1 MMRLAQALL
10 AGFAAAVI
18 VAAVPAHAGEPAPPL
33 RAAAQDANTS
43 RAADTK
49 GSAPHASN
57 EDGRSISM
65 DQAVAFALE
74 HNRDVIAARL
84 GIREAELAEIAAS
97 IYPNPVLSY
106 NVGNLVVGHGNPG
119 NVAQGAP
126 QNPGFFSQTQQ
137 TVGISEIIDIWSKR
151 GARMRAAERGVE
163 LRRFEVADVLR
174 EIAYEVRTAYVEV
187 CREQA
192 ERQLRRDMRDGYGE
206 TIRLSR
212 ARRAAGEISESEFR
226 KIELEG
232 LRYETEVVTA
242 DAELDLSRKRLAAL
256 LGLKSDV
263 DLGSPLGD
271 ESPPEMDLTLPPLVA
286 RAMKN
291 RPDVRAAGQAHVF
304 AEASLGAA
312 RRERLPDITLGVAY
326 THSEFLAS
334 GDNPNALSFGVA
346 LPIPIFDR
354 NQANVGRA
362 DLYLRRAANESARL
376 DVVVNHEV
384 SDAVRRVERAK
395 TLLAFFEGGG
405 MLERADRARQVAE
418 KSYQAGAIS
427 LLELLEA
434 QRTFLETRAQYLRAE
449 YDYRKSR
456 VDLRRAIGSD

>member
-49 GSAPHASN
+49 GGAPHASN

-291 RPDVRAAGQAHVF
+291 RPDVRAAGQAQVF

-449 YDYRKSR
+449 YDYRQSR